1 MTSDY
6 RPSLVRSFGRHL
18 RAENRSEH
26 TIASYLESLR
36 QAEAFVTGRGRSLVG
51 ARREDL
57 EAFLGDLLQR
67 RAPEIVATRYR
78 RPRVLYRWL
87 EEEEEITASPM
98 AWMRPPIVPEQP
110 VPVVPEDGLRQLLAA
125 CAGKDFEARRDTA
138 ILMFLLDT
146 GARRPSW
153 PTSSSATLT
162 WTWMSRS
169 CSARAAASAPCPTA
183 ARRLSRWTAI
193 YAFAP
198 GTRTPISP
206 GCGLAGRRGSTHPGR
221 VCGRRGHPVWLL
233 GSFAVLSLLYRAEV
247 SADPGVVAA
256 EPSAERSS
264 NSADPAPSS
273 ADAHRAG
280 AEVLSKRARAERVY
294 ASLSANG
301 APPSSAQLAAAA
313 GLSASY
319 ARALVAQFQT
329 QPPTAQH
336 NGRPPS
342 LPVRVERGPEATP

>member
-1 MTSDY
+1 MD
-6 RPSLVRSFGRHL
+6 
-18 RAENRSEH
+18 
-26 TIASYLESLR
+26 
-36 QAEAFVTGRGRSLVG
+36 

-78 RPRVLYRWL
+78 RLRVLHRWL

-98 AWMRPPIVPEQP
+98 ARMRPPIVPEQP

-138 ILMFLLDT
+138 IVMFLLDT

-206 GCGLAGRRGSTHPGR
+206 WLWLGRSPWPHPPWSGMWPPGHPGMAAGFLRGAQPAVSRRGQ
-221 VCGRRGHPVWLL
+221 RRSG
-233 GSFAVLSLLYRAEV
+233 GCRRRA
-247 SADPGVVAA
+247 
-256 EPSAERSS
+256 
-264 NSADPAPSS
+264 
-273 ADAHRAG
+273 
-280 AEVLSKRARAERVY
+280 
-294 ASLSANG
+294 
-301 APPSSAQLAAAA
+301 
-313 GLSASY
+313 
-319 ARALVAQFQT
+319 
-329 QPPTAQH
+329 
-336 NGRPPS
+336 
-342 LPVRVERGPEATP
+342 